1 MSESLF
7 KRYEIGERSQSHS
20 KKYKKF
26 ECKLTYDDDYEWR
39 QRLMRIHHDEV
50 ILRRM
55 SDEAFDSL
63 FSQVLLYG
71 SGTILFDL

>member
-7 KRYEIGERSQSHS
+7 ERYEKGERSQSHL

-26 ECKLTYDDDYEWR
+26 ECKSIYDDDYKWR
-39 QRLMRIHHDEV
+39 QSL
-50 ILRRM
+50 L
-55 SDEAFDSL
+55 SDEEFDSL
-63 FSQVLLYG
+63 FSQVVLYG